1 MGIHKKTC
9 EKIKT
14 LYKSGWAI
22 ADLAKR
28 FNLRERTI
36 LSICNDD

>member
-9 EKIKT
+9 EKIKM
-14 LYKSGWAI
+14 LYKSGWTI

-28 FNLRERTI
+28 FDLRESII
-36 LSICNDD
+36 LAICNNN

>member
-9 EKIKT
+9 EKIRT
-14 LYKSGWAI
+14 LYKNGYTI

-28 FNLRERTI
+28 FDLRKSII
-36 LSICNDD
+36 LAICNNN